1 MTFPAGQHKEVD
13 PFGSYRV
20 SKTVEF
26 DGGAGSGAVGTVA
39 LFTVTGDV
47 FVMLVGYCSEDLTEA
62 GATATI
68 EVGTANGTAG
78 LIAQTNAVDIDTGE
92 AWFDNSPAAIETLT
106 SIAGAF
112 IGGGD
117 DIIATIGTQN
127 VDDGTLT
134 FHCFW
139 TPMSDGATVVAA

>member
-1 MTFPAGQHKEVD
+1 MSFPAGQHKEVD

-20 SKTVEF
+20 SNTIEF
-26 DGGAGSGAVGTVA
+26 DGGAGSGAVGAVN

-47 FVMLVGYCSEDLTEA
+47 FVLVVGYCSENLTEA
-62 GATATI
+62 APTATI
-68 EVGTANGTAG
+68 EVGTAAGTAG
-78 LIAQTNAVDIDTGE
+78 LIAQTNAVDIDNNE
-92 AWFDNSPAAIETLT
+92 VWFDASPTQIETLT

-117 DIIATIGTQN
+117 DIIATIGAQN
-127 VDDGTLT
+127 VTDGTIT

-139 TPMSDGATVVAA
+139 TPMHAGATVVSA